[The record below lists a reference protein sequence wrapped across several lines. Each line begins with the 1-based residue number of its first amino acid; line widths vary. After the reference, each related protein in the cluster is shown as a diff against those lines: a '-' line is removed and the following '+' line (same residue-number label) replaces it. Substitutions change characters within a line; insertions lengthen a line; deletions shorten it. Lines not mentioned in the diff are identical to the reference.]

1 MKLIPYIRLLSLLS
15 IFIVTVGCETAPAV
29 QDVEQPEVGKSVV
42 FGHVDVL
49 VEGEIQKW
57 GIGWTSSKYGY
68 LIILPPDSNQAITY
82 KIDDDG
88 IFYWN
93 FAPGEYQLL
102 GFHYQKGNSY
112 KVGIIGGSFSVP
124 ENTEAVY
131 IGHVKINMVKGRYNT
146 IVEDKLDELAT
157 SYKARFPGSTGG
169 ITQSLLQPPG
179 KLGNFSGIVHECSEK
194 WNVDCSGEF
203 SGITPLT
210 PVVETNQFI
219 QTDTL
224 TPVFSW
230 KSAGN
235 TEASYDLIVYEA
247 AEYSKPGALIN
258 QMIKG
263 RMVVYE
269 EDLTEPTYKLK
280 TPLKTDTKYYWSV
293 RLRDGD
299 LVSRW
304 SSYSHSGFYVFYTAS
319 GYGQW
324 FSFRT
329 P

>member
-1 MKLIPYIRLLSLLS
+1 MRSLSYVRLLSLLS
-15 IFIVTVGCETAPAV
+15 ILIVTVGCETAPAV
-29 QDVEQPEVGKSVV
+29 EDVEQPVVGKSVV
-42 FGHVDVL
+42 FGHVGVFKD
-49 VEGEIQKW
+49 GEIQKW

-68 LIILPPDSNQAITY
+68 LIILPPDTNQAVTY

-93 FAPGEYQLL
+93 LAPGDYQLL
-102 GFHYQKGNSY
+102 GFRYQEGNAY
-112 KVGIIGGSFSVP
+112 QVGTIGGSFSIP
-124 ENTEAVY
+124 DNTEAVY
-131 IGHVKINMVKGRYNT
+131 IGHIRINMVKGRYTT
-146 IVEDKLDELAT
+146 IVDDKSDELIT
-157 SYKARFPGSTGG
+157 SYKAKFPGSTGG
-169 ITQSLLQPPG
+169 IRQALLQLPG
-179 KLGNFSGIVHECSEK
+179 KLGNFSGIIHECSDK
-194 WNVDCSGEF
+194 WGVDCSGKF
-203 SGITPLT
+203 SGVTPLT

-230 KSAGN
+230 KATGYK
-235 TEASYDLIVYEA
+235 EASYDLIVYEA
-247 AEYSKPGALIN
+247 AEYGLPGGLIN

-269 EDLTEPTYKLK
+269 EDMSEPIYKLK
-280 TPLKTDTKYYWSV
+280 TPLKADTKYYWSV
-293 RLRDGD
+293 RFRDGD

-304 SSYSHSGFYVFYTAS
+304 SSYSHFGFYVVYMTS